1 MPASERQQAASLRI
15 RRQKPK
21 KGPTLKYPKK
31 EKKEKFNYKK
41 RLGQNF
47 LHQKNKVL
55 EIIEKIAP
63 LPDETYIEIGAG
75 SGFLTGE
82 LVDKVKKLHAIE
94 IDREAF
100 EVLKA
105 KFADKQNLDL
115 INADIMQSDLKAIAG
130 EHAGKIKVVGNIPYY
145 ITTPII
151 EKLING
157 RDFISRAYLMVQK
170 EVADRITAKEGSK
183 TYGSLSIFCQYYAD
197 CKVLLRI
204 DRGNFV
210 PVPDV
215 DSAFIELNFEKKEPI
230 PVKNE
235 EFFFKITRGA
245 FTQRRKMLMNNL
257 KRVLE
262 LDEETLKKAFDTA
275 GIDLKTRAEAVSI
288 LGFAKLADLLYNQ
301 TNK

>member
-1 MPASERQQAASLRI
+1 M
-15 RRQKPK
+15 
-21 KGPTLKYPKK
+21 KYEKK
-31 EKKEKFNYKK
+31 EKKEKFNHKK

-47 LHQKNKVL
+47 LHQKDKVL
-55 EIIEKIAP
+55 QIIENISPSAG
-63 LPDETYIEIGAG
+63 DTYIEIGAG
-75 SGFLTGE
+75 TGFLTGE
-82 LVDKVKKLHAIE
+82 LVDKVRKLHAIE

-100 EVLKA
+100 DVLKA
-105 KFADKQNLDL
+105 KFSSKANLDL
-115 INADIMQSDLKAIAG
+115 INADIMQSDLKSVAAG
-130 EHAGKIKVVGNIPYY
+130 LAPGEKIKVIGNIPYY

-151 EKLING
+151 EKLIG
-157 RDFISRAYLMVQK
+157 ERDFVSRAYLMVQK
-170 EVADRITAKEGSK
+170 EVAERITAKEGSK

-197 CKVLLRI
+197 CKVLLKI

-215 DSAFIELNFEKKEPI
+215 DSAFIELNFEKKDPV

-262 LDEETLKKAFDTA
+262 LDEATLKKAFEGA

-301 TNK
+301 NNK

>member
-1 MPASERQQAASLRI
+1 M
-15 RRQKPK
+15 
-21 KGPTLKYPKK
+21 KYEKK
-31 EKKEKFNYKK
+31 EKKDKFNYKK

-55 EIIEKIAP
+55 EIIEKVAP
-63 LPDETYIEIGAG
+63 SANETWIEIGAG
-75 SGFLTGE
+75 SGFLTQE

-100 EVLKA
+100 EVLKS
-105 KFADKQNLDL
+105 KFSDKQNLDL

-151 EKLING
+151 EKLISG

-215 DSAFIELNFEKKEPI
+215 DSAFIELNFEKKEPV

-262 LDEETLKKAFDTA
+262 LDEETIKKAFEAA

-288 LGFAKLADLLYNQ
+288 LGFAKLADLLYNS
-301 TNK
+301 